1 MKKTANGPAPA
12 CEPPVANATSSWAFA
27 TALIAAGGLAGPVF
41 AAGPAVN
48 DPGTPVAQAGS
59 SISPVS
65 PSSQTGPQQAT
76 PPVGGGGSG
85 GGGSVSD
92 YTIRPSPPQAQNPY
106 AVADQMKIRG
116 WTIPLPGAADT
127 LDGGLFG
134 ARNALA
140 EKGISWLGFSTTTF
154 QDNLLRHGHP
164 PGANSALAG
173 NSKLEQYNGQLPTY
187 NTSNAFFVNYDL
199 RRYGIPD
206 GQITVG
212 GFLVGNNWNPSGPNG
227 FGIAQASYY
236 QSMFNKRVEVKAGL
250 LENNLEFLGTQIG
263 GNLAG
268 GIFGV
273 NAAVPVENG
282 QSLPA
287 VATPGVNVKVN
298 LPDNIYTKLGVQR
311 SISPGGPLAE
321 RYQNPSAVAR
331 FTVPNAGVLVLD
343 ETGYRV
349 NAAPGQMST
358 WLRAAADYNSSK
370 YTDLSNP
377 RLRHSSNFG
386 LYLLADRQLIQTA
399 PNAGPG
405 SAVRGVYAGFSVFYA
420 PSYFNA
426 FSQYYEA
433 RLYGFGLIPGRPFD
447 LLTLVANR
455 NVFSEDSVR
464 AARRVGLLA
473 HDAST
478 TFTAAY
484 SAHVLRG
491 TNVNVGVS
499 YVDNPTPIVYNRS
512 TGSALNIITN
522 LFVFF

>member
-1 MKKTANGPAPA
+1 MELTAKRSNVAG
-12 CEPPVANATSSWAFA
+12 EPPSLDAKSHWATLAMVLMATGGLTGTAFA
-27 TALIAAGGLAGPVF
+27 AD
-41 AAGPAVN
+41 PAVN
-48 DPGTPVAQAGS
+48 DPGTQVAQAS
-59 SISPVS
+59 RSISPVS

-76 PPVGGGGSG
+76 PPVAGGGAG
-85 GGGSVSD
+85 GGAVSD
-92 YTIRPSPPQAQNPY
+92 YTIRPSPPLTQNPY
-106 AVADQMKIRG
+106 ALADQLKVRG

-127 LDGGLFG
+127 ADGGLFG

-140 EKGISWLGFSTTTF
+140 QNGISWLGFSTTTF
-154 QDNLLRHGHP
+154 QDNVLRHGRP
-164 PGANSALAG
+164 PGFNSVRQG

-187 NTSNAFFVNYDL
+187 NSSNAFFVNYDL
-199 RRYGIPD
+199 RRYGIDD
-206 GQITVG
+206 GQISFG
-212 GFLVGNNWNPSGPNG
+212 AFLVSNNWNPSGPNG
-227 FGIAQASYY
+227 IGVAQASYY
-236 QSMFNKRVEVKAGL
+236 QTLFNKRVEIKAGL

-273 NAAVPVENG
+273 NAAISVENG

-287 VATPGVNVKVN
+287 VAAPGVNIKLN
-298 LPDNIYTKLGVQR
+298 LPGNTYTKLGVQR

-321 RYQNPSAVAR
+321 RYQNPTGVSR
-331 FTVPNAGVLVLD
+331 LTVPNGGVLVID
-343 ETGYRV
+343 ELGYRV

-358 WLRAAADYNSSK
+358 WIRGAADYNSSK
-370 YTDLSNP
+370 YTDFTTRQN
-377 RLRHSSNFG
+377 HGSNFG
-386 LYLLADRQLIQTA
+386 LYFLADRQLLQTA

-405 SAVRGVYAGFSVFYA
+405 SAVRGIYAGFSMFYA

-455 NVFSEDSVR
+455 NVFSEDAVR
-464 AARRVGLLA
+464 SIRRRRLLA
-473 HDAST
+473 HDNAT
-478 TFTAAY
+478 TLTAAY
-484 SAHVLRG
+484 SAHILPG
-491 TNVNVGVS
+491 TNLNVGVS

-512 TGSALNIITN
+512 TGSALNVITN